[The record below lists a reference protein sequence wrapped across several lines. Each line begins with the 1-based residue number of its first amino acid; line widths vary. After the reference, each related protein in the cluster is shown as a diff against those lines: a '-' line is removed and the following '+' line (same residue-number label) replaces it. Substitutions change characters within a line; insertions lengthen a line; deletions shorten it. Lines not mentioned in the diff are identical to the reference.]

1 MAQVKIYNLEGA
13 EVGSLELDDKILAEV
28 AKPEL
33 LYQVV
38 RVLQSRART
47 VLAHTKDRSQVRGGG
62 KKPWKQKGT
71 GRARHGS
78 IRSPIWKGGGVTF
91 GPTSERNFWLDIPR
105 KMVQK
110 AMRGVF
116 AAKVKNNALWIC
128 DDLKMSEPSTKK
140 IGKFLAKLN
149 LDKKKVLF
157 LSDKEMA
164 NAILSVNNL
173 PKVSALRL
181 ENLNLLDLMKY
192 EHVLIGKESVP
203 KLVKQ
208 ISR

>member
-13 EVGSLELDDKILAEV
+13 PVGSLDLDDKILAEV

-38 RVLQSRART
+38 RVLQGRART
-47 VLAHTKDRSQVRGGG
+47 VLAHSKDRSQVRGGG

-91 GPTSERNFWLDIPR
+91 GPTSERNFWLNIPR
-105 KMVQK
+105 KMMQK
-110 AMRGVF
+110 AMRAVF
-116 AAKVKNNALWIC
+116 ASKVKDSAFWVC
-128 DDLKMSEPSTKK
+128 DDFKMAKPSTKK
-140 IGKFLAKLN
+140 ITNFLKKLN
-149 LDKKKVLF
+149 LDQKKVLF

-164 NAILSVNNL
+164 NAILSVGNL
-173 PKVSALRL
+173 PKVAAIRL

-192 EHVLIGKESVP
+192 EHILIGKESVP